1 MGILVLVLGL
11 LSAGIVVDFLV
22 ENGLGGGPDMT
33 FQLFGGSFHMTVPEL
48 VLGAA
53 ALGAIAISFV
63 ALGMALMG
71 VSWGKRKGR
80 AAEMREMRG
89 RLDESERRRRQLEKE
104 NGELAKRKPAV
115 VDLRSTDE
123 RAATAPPPPPPP
135 PSRET
140 ATTSS

>member
-22 ENGLGGGPDMT
+22 ENGLGSGPDMT

-53 ALGAIAISFV
+53 ALGALAISFV

-71 VSWGKRKGR
+71 VSWGRRKGR
-80 AAEMREMRG
+80 VAEMREMRG

-104 NGELAKRKPAV
+104 NGELSKRRPLV
-115 VDLRSTDE
+115 VDVRPPT
-123 RAATAPPPPPPP
+123 AAAPPPPPPP
-135 PSRET
+135 PRKT